1 MESDNHLTADV
12 DLSRRASASDLHD
25 PRQREEVER
34 ELCQVPG
41 VVGARLV
48 PGFEREVDELHVLTT
63 LARAPKQTVRDVQ
76 TLLMARFG
84 VTTDH
89 RVVSV
94 VQIDEPQGL
103 PSTTRVIVDRVGISQ
118 SDVTV
123 TVEVA
128 VRDGDETLSASDE
141 GPATA
146 AGQRR
151 ATARATLE
159 ALRPLLDDDQAV
171 ELEGTDVT
179 HVQGRLVAITL
190 VHFRTR
196 RGELTVA
203 GSALVRESEPDAIA
217 RSVLDALNR
226 TIAES
231 SRG

>member
-1 MESDNHLTADV
+1 MDANHHLTADV
-12 DLSRRASASDLHD
+12 DLSRRAQQTDLHD
-25 PRQREEVER
+25 PQQRVEVER
-34 ELCQVPG
+34 TLCQVPG
-41 VVGARLV
+41 VLGARLV
-48 PGFEREVDELHVLTT
+48 AGFEREVDELHVLTT
-63 LARAPKQTVRDVQ
+63 LERVPKQTVRDVQ

-94 VQIDEPQGL
+94 AQIDEPQGL
-103 PSTTRVIVDRVGISQ
+103 PVSSRVVVDTVGISQ

-123 TVEVA
+123 TVEVSL
-128 VRDGDETLSASDE
+128 RDGDDRLAGTGE

-159 ALRPLLDDDQAV
+159 ALRPLLDSGQAV
-171 ELEGTDVT
+171 ELEGTEVT
-179 HVQGRLVAITL
+179 QVHGRMVAITL
-190 VHFRTR
+190 VHFGTR
-196 RGELTVA
+196 RGELTVS
-203 GSALVRESEPDAIA
+203 GSALVRDSETDAVA

-231 SRG
+231 ATA